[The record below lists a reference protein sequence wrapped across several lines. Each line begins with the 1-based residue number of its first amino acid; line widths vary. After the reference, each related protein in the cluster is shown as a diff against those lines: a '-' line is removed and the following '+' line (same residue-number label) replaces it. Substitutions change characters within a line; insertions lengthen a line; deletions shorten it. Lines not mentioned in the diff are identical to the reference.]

1 MMNAMTASRLSQTVL
16 SNGVRVADGNLNE
29 LAQHR
34 KQNRDY
40 MRRWRTTAANR
51 AKKKRRFAG
60 LSWQRRLE
68 RATQGPREGEIPKC
82 AYCHHES
89 IVRIDRLRP
98 TDTGFKKVELPYCG
112 LC

>member
-1 MMNAMTASRLSQTVL
+1 
-16 SNGVRVADGNLNE
+16 VADVNLVE

-40 MRRWRTTAANR
+40 MRRWRKSAANR
-51 AKKKRRFAG
+51 AKEKRRSAG
-60 LSWQRRLE
+60 LSWQRKLE
-68 RATQGPREGEIPKC
+68 RATQGPREGETPKC

-89 IVRIDRLRP
+89 IMRIDRLRP

-112 LC
+112 LCWECSGRV